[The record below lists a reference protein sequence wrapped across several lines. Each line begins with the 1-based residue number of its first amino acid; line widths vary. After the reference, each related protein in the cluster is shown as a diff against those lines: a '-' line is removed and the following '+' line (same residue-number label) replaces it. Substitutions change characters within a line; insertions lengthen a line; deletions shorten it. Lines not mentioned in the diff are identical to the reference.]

1 VGRNFSALTLLVGR
15 QEGHPACKKQSGGV
29 LAWLSVWIEVQTC
42 IWPSRCHCRSLSL
55 ASVKSRLVL
64 PLWYRP
70 TWVVPEKGPLNG
82 CVCVGRKTTTQSIS
96 QSVSDCRCSGTTV
109 SCVTSSTVAARP
121 AAGCRTSTVRA
132 RPPSRTSAWSSHV
145 TRGGHVVQSR
155 DGNLY
160 YDVIDHIPRNTELL
174 VIQSQLDVCALYVI
188 DVKKTFL
195 RF

>member
-1 VGRNFSALTLLVGR
+1 MVICLERGADLHTAQLM
-15 QEGHPACKKQSGGV
+15 P
-29 LAWLSVWIEVQTC
+29 
-42 IWPSRCHCRSLSL
+42 
-55 ASVKSRLVL
+55 L
-64 PLWYRP
+64 PLTVSCSSKIQIGFTFMVPAHLGSPGKRAVK
-70 TWVVPEKGPLNG
+70 WV
-82 CVCVGRKTTTQSIS
+82 CVCVWDVKPQLNQSIS

-188 DVKKTFL
+188 DVKKRFYVFKKIWSRFLSVLTF
-195 RF
+195 FFQMFFFIF